1 MFFTIQA
8 IDNDYG
14 VDSDLEYN
22 LTSSL
27 TDTFELRDS
36 VDCEGCQDVVNTK
49 IIDREQL
56 GDESVYYIDIVVT
69 ETEPCVPHEGVQC
82 QEAATQC
89 TLQILDTNDNSPV
102 FSAAS
107 YTAQVKESATIGE
120 IFVFSP
126 EIIVTD
132 ADTDT
137 RNNQAL
143 ISFRNESFTEY
154 FSVIPSSILA
164 QGTLNIQST
173 QLNNAAL
180 DAELADT
187 VQFTLVAVDK
197 NDSSRTAEASFTINI
212 IDVNDHAPVFEAAE
226 YPVSILEDLSDV
238 PSLEL
243 VRVVATDGDKSPG
256 LGSPSLRYRILET
269 GSGHLPG
276 VSIDTTTGSIT
287 VDPDNNPFDAEV
299 ATEVVIIIMIKDS
312 TMTPMMIIIPGRAR
326 GGGSGLRR
334 GSVRANLPHRHGHR
348 HHHRQQ
354 RQRQQA
360 EVGGGVRVLLPEHRV
375 FPKRC
380 RVPPRSL
387 RRRRRHR
394 ELLPGF

>member
-1 MFFTIQA
+1 MFPEGTVFFTIQA

-14 VDSDLEYN
+14 VDSDLEYT

-36 VDCEGCQDVVNTK
+36 GDCEGCQDVVNTK

-89 TLQILDTNDNSPV
+89 TLQILDTNDNSPG
-102 FSAAS
+102 FSAAA
-107 YTAQVKESATIGE
+107 YTAAVKESATIGE

-238 PSLEL
+238 PGLEL
-243 VRVVATDGDKSPG
+243 VRVAATDGDKSPG
-256 LGSPSLRYRILET
+256 LGSPSLRYRILEAS
-269 GSGHLPG
+269 SGHLPG

-299 ATEVVIIIMIKDS
+299 ATEVVIIMMIKDS
-312 TMTPMMIIIPGRAR
+312 TMIPMMMIIPGRAR
-326 GGGSGLRR
+326 GGGS
-334 GSVRANLPHRHGHR
+334 
-348 HHHRQQ
+348 
-354 RQRQQA
+354 
-360 EVGGGVRVLLPEHRV
+360 
-375 FPKRC
+375 
-380 RVPPRSL
+380 
-387 RRRRRHR
+387 
-394 ELLPGF
+394 

>member
-14 VDSDLEYN
+14 VDSDLEYT

-36 VDCEGCQDVVNTK
+36 GDCEGCQDVVNTK

-89 TLQILDTNDNSPV
+89 TLQILDTNDNSPG
-102 FSAAS
+102 FSAAA
-107 YTAQVKESATIGE
+107 YTAAVKESATIGE

-238 PSLEL
+238 PGLEL
-243 VRVVATDGDKSPG
+243 VRVAATDGDKSPG
-256 LGSPSLRYRILET
+256 LGSPSLRYRILEAS
-269 GSGHLPG
+269 SGHLPG

-299 ATEVVIIIMIKDS
+299 ATEVVIIMMIKDS
-312 TMTPMMIIIPGRAR
+312 TMIPMMMIIPGRAR
-326 GGGSGLRR
+326 GGGSRLRR
-334 GSVRANLPHRHGHR
+334 GSVRADLPHRHGHR
-348 HHHRQQ
+348 HHHRHQ

-360 EVGGGVRVLLPEHRV
+360 EVGGGVRVLIPEHRV
-375 FPKRC
+375 FSKRC

-387 RRRRRHR
+387 RRGRRHR
-394 ELLPGF
+394 QLPPGF

>member
-56 GDESVYYIDIVVT
+56 GDESVYYIDILVT

-89 TLQILDTNDNSPV
+89 TLQILDINDNSPV

-154 FSVIPSSILA
+154 FSVVPSSILA

-269 GSGHLPG
+269 SSGHLPG

-299 ATEVVIIIMIKDS
+299 ATEVEIMIINNKNDNDV
-312 TMTPMMIIIPGRAR
+312 
-326 GGGSGLRR
+326 L
-334 GSVRANLPHRHGHR
+334 HRS
-348 HHHRQQ
+348 
-354 RQRQQA
+354 
-360 EVGGGVRVLLPEHRV
+360 
-375 FPKRC
+375 C
-380 RVPPRSL
+380 
-387 RRRRRHR
+387 
-394 ELLPGF
+394 

>member
-56 GDESVYYIDIVVT
+56 GDESVYYIDILVT

-89 TLQILDTNDNSPV
+89 TLQILDINDNSPV

-334 GSVRANLPHRHGHR
+334 GSVRADLPHRHGHR

-380 RVPPRSL
+380 CVPPRSL

>member
-89 TLQILDTNDNSPV
+89 TLQILDINDNSPV

-334 GSVRANLPHRHGHR
+334 GCVRADLPHRHGHR

-354 RQRQQA
+354 CQ
-360 EVGGGVRVLLPEHRV
+360 
-375 FPKRC
+375 
-380 RVPPRSL
+380 
-387 RRRRRHR
+387 
-394 ELLPGF
+394 

>member
-14 VDSDLEYN
+14 VDSDLEYT

-36 VDCEGCQDVVNTK
+36 GDCEGCQDVVNTK

-89 TLQILDTNDNSPV
+89 TLQILDTNDNSPA
-102 FSAAS
+102 FSAAA
-107 YTAQVKESATIGE
+107 YTAAVKESATIGE

-238 PSLEL
+238 PGLEL
-243 VRVVATDGDKSPG
+243 VRVAATDGDKSPG
-256 LGSPSLRYRILET
+256 LGSPSLRYRILEAS
-269 GSGHLPG
+269 SGHLPG

-299 ATEVVIIIMIKDS
+299 ATEVVIIMMIKDS
-312 TMTPMMIIIPGRAR
+312 TMIPMMMIIPGRAR
-326 GGGSGLRR
+326 GGGSRLRR
-334 GSVRANLPHRHGHR
+334 GSVRADLPHRHGHR
-348 HHHRQQ
+348 HHHRHQ

-375 FPKRC
+375 FSKRC
-380 RVPPRSL
+380 RVPPRCL
-387 RRRRRHR
+387 RRRRRYR
-394 ELLPGF
+394 QLPPGF

>member
-14 VDSDLEYN
+14 VDSDLEYT

-36 VDCEGCQDVVNTK
+36 GDCEGCQDVVNTK

-89 TLQILDTNDNSPV
+89 TLQILDTNDNSPA
-102 FSAAS
+102 FSAAA
-107 YTAQVKESATIGE
+107 YTAAVKESATIGE

-238 PSLEL
+238 PGLEL
-243 VRVVATDGDKSPG
+243 VRVAATDGDKSPG
-256 LGSPSLRYRILET
+256 LGSPSLRYRILEAS
-269 GSGHLPG
+269 SGHLAG

-299 ATEVVIIIMIKDS
+299 ATEVVIIMMIKDS
-312 TMTPMMIIIPGRAR
+312 TMIPMMMIIPGRAR
-326 GGGSGLRR
+326 GGGS
-334 GSVRANLPHRHGHR
+334 
-348 HHHRQQ
+348 
-354 RQRQQA
+354 
-360 EVGGGVRVLLPEHRV
+360 
-375 FPKRC
+375 
-380 RVPPRSL
+380 
-387 RRRRRHR
+387 
-394 ELLPGF
+394 